1 MEVRLG
7 DTTVHIVKMR
17 MKIFSGRTE
26 GDQGYTRLRLL
37 KHTVFSGTGIKGF
50 KREMWD
56 GKLGL

>member
-17 MKIFSGRTE
+17 MKNFSGRTE

-37 KHTVFSGTGIKGF
+37 KHTVFSGTGDWDKGVQE
-50 KREMWD
+50 RD
-56 GKLGL
+56 GGMES